1 MSYPIPGAERFSGV
15 GICCWLILKKG
26 MSHFKDNEKG
36 LETVSDKLETYC
48 KKREAV
54 GIEEG
59 IKKGIEEGIKEG
71 IKEGSATAKR
81 ENAKR
86 MIASG
91 KLTMEEV
98 ASFSD
103 LSLSEVIELANK
115 KAD

>member
-1 MSYPIPGAERFSGV
+1 
-15 GICCWLILKKG
+15 

-48 KKREAV
+48 KKRET
-54 GIEEG
+54 
-59 IKKGIEEGIKEG
+59 EG
-71 IKEGSATAKR
+71 IKEGSAAAKR

>member
-1 MSYPIPGAERFSGV
+1 
-15 GICCWLILKKG
+15 

-36 LETVSDKLETYC
+36 LETVCDKLETYC

-59 IKKGIEEGIKEG
+59 IKKGIEEG
-71 IKEGSATAKR
+71 SATVKR

-86 MIASG
+86 MIADNLPLEKVAEYSG
-91 KLTMEEV
+91 LP
-98 ASFSD
+98 
-103 LSLSEVIELANK
+103 LSEVIELANK

>member
-1 MSYPIPGAERFSGV
+1 MSYPIPGAERFSGIW
-15 GICCWLILKKG
+15 ICYWLILKKG

-48 KKREAV
+48 KKRET
-54 GIEEG
+54 
-59 IKKGIEEGIKEG
+59 EG

-86 MIASG
+86 MIADSLPLEKVAEYSG
-91 KLTMEEV
+91 LP
-98 ASFSD
+98 
-103 LSLSEVIELANK
+103 LSEVTELANK

>member
-1 MSYPIPGAERFSGV
+1 MSHLVPGAERFSGIW
-15 GICCWLILKKG
+15 ICSWLILKKG

-59 IKKGIEEGIKEG
+59 IKKGIKEG

>member
-1 MSYPIPGAERFSGV
+1 MKDFGCSRAADMHYD
-15 GICCWLILKKG
+15 ILKKG

-36 LETVSDKLETYC
+36 LETVCDKLETYC
-48 KKREAV
+48 KERET
-54 GIEEG
+54 EG
-59 IKKGIEEGIKEG
+59 RTEG

>member
-1 MSYPIPGAERFSGV
+1 
-15 GICCWLILKKG
+15 

-36 LETVSDKLETYC
+36 LETVSDKLEKYGNE
-48 KKREAV
+48 REV
-54 GIEEG
+54 EG
-59 IKKGIEEGIKEG
+59 ESK
-71 IKEGSATAKR
+71 AKR